1 MNEVKLL
8 KIPEVC
14 DRLQLG
20 KTKVYELIG
29 GGELGHVKIGTA
41 VRVPSTEVDDYIRRQ
56 IAEQIGSRQREGTS
70 VPPVR

>member
-41 VRVPSTEVDDYIRRQ
+41 VRVPSTEVDAYIQRQ
-56 IAEQIGSRQREGTS
+56 IESQIGPRHSR
-70 VPPVR
+70 